1 MNIYMYVW
9 AYVNMYVYV
18 WAYVNMYAYIWAYMY
33 VNVYA
38 YVCVYINSLYTLRSS
53 PTNKCTCRGFESHPS
68 SSFFFSEKKELFGLV
83 ALPFF
88 LFRS

>member
-38 YVCVYINSLYTLRSS
+38 YMCVYINSLSTLRSS
-53 PTNKCTCRGFESHPS
+53 PTNKCTWKLSLLKPDQS
-68 SSFFFSEKKELFGLV
+68 KKI
-83 ALPFF
+83 
-88 LFRS
+88 